1 MATNEAFLPFNGPFR
16 GVSTLPGRLAQGG
29 FSPLAVNCDTSQGI
43 LRCRPGFNVVNQHA
57 SNRILGMHSSLDFEG
72 NATLLVAYFRPN
84 ESTNW
89 GDIMLRRMTVNGD
102 EETAIQLNAL
112 PYDVVPG
119 PYEFP
124 VFEDFMSETF
134 VLFPKASLY
143 RYNSMEDTLKK
154 VRPSVQP
161 DNFIVPYFDSIPTG
175 TVMEAHGRRL
185 FMAGFSGENKLTVS
199 TLIPEDQNLI
209 PDHVVDKSRGAV
221 ILPMNAI
228 VFSDFDDPTTWKAFN
243 LLGAPKGF
251 RVTGMCSI
259 NNELLVFSEQSVS
272 VVRGFDERGM
282 TISTLVDGVG
292 CVNQRTIVQA
302 AGSVCWL
309 SHDGW
314 YTYTGNG
321 VQKISNDIG
330 DMFRME
336 GWRETPMRLL
346 GSIASELQY
355 PLALDRSNLWQ
366 ACGGFDY
373 QRGAF
378 FWSVPMLSPKEYF
391 DSDTTMGGRPPR
403 MNNMTLVFYPST
415 GSWDMWSPSA
425 TSSFYPTAYASVME
439 GTKQYMMFGNED
451 GQVCVWGHGTVDM
464 VPELTDPGTGNVY
477 SGKVTTSA
485 DSHYDSITW
494 FWMSPR
500 MQASGN
506 TAVSVKSLRV
516 RQRAVGYQ
524 SEEDRAEFHVESE
537 RAFDQNGAQLSTF
550 GKMDG
555 SPDSGPPNPAT
566 NVPHYWNQS
575 SWGSFQWAGRDVW
588 KARYPIQSNITGQ
601 TIRIGFK
608 EVLSRS
614 KVFSEIHGY
623 DVEVQPK
630 RDIT

>member
-1 MATNEAFLPFNGPFR
+1 MATSEAFLPFNGPFR

-72 NATLLVAYFRPN
+72 NATLLVAYYRPN

-143 RYNSMEDTLKK
+143 RYNNMENRLKK
-154 VRPSVQP
+154 VRPTVHE
-161 DNFIVPYFDSIPTG
+161 DTGIFPYFESIPTG

-185 FMAGFSGENKLTVS
+185 FMAGFTGEDKLSVS
-199 TLIPEDQNLI
+199 TTIPEDQNLI
-209 PDHVVDKSRGAV
+209 PQSVVDESRGAV
-221 ILPMNAI
+221 KLPMNAI
-228 VFSDFDDPTTWKAFN
+228 VFSDFDDPTTWKSYN

-251 RVTGMCSI
+251 KVTGLCSI

-336 GWRETPMRLL
+336 GWRETPMRPL

-355 PLALDRSNLWQ
+355 PLALDRANLWQ

-391 DSDTTMGGRPPR
+391 DADTTMGGRPPR

-439 GTKQYMMFGNED
+439 GTKQYMMFG
-451 GQVCVWGHGTVDM
+451 
-464 VPELTDPGTGNVY
+464 
-477 SGKVTTSA
+477 SA

-524 SEEDRAEFHVESE
+524 EHVDKVAFYVESE
-537 RAFDQNGAQLSTF
+537 RSFDQVGSELSASGTL
-550 GKMDG
+550 DG
-555 SPDSGPPNPAT
+555 SPDVGPPDPKI
-566 NVPHYWNQS
+566 PDHYWKQGA
-575 SWGSFQWAGRDVW
+575 WGQFRWAGRDVW
-588 KARYPIQSNITGQ
+588 KGRYPVRSIITGH

>member
-1 MATNEAFLPFNGPFR
+1 MATSEAFLPFNGPFR

-57 SNRILGMHSSLDFEG
+57 SNRILGMHSSSDFEG

-143 RYNSMEDTLKK
+143 RYNNMENQLKK
-154 VRPSVQP
+154 VRPTVHE
-161 DNFIVPYFDSIPTG
+161 DTGIFPYFESIPTG

-185 FMAGFSGENKLTVS
+185 FMAGFTGEDKLSVS
-199 TLIPEDQNLI
+199 TTIPEDQNLI
-209 PDHVVDKSRGAV
+209 PQSVVDESRGAV
-221 ILPMNAI
+221 KLPMNAI
-228 VFSDFDDPTTWKAFN
+228 VFSDFDDPTTWKSYN

-251 RVTGMCSI
+251 KVTGLCSV

-272 VVRGFDERGM
+272 VIRGFDERGM
-282 TISTLVDGVG
+282 TISTVAQGVG

-302 AGSVCWL
+302 SGSVCWL

-314 YTYTGNG
+314 YTYTGSG
-321 VQKISNDIG
+321 VQKISADIG

-336 GWRETPMRLL
+336 GWRETPMREL
-346 GSIASELQY
+346 GDVASELQY
-355 PLALDRSNLWQ
+355 PLAIDRANLWQ

-464 VPELTDPGTGNVY
+464 VPELTDPGTGNAY

-524 SEEDRAEFHVESE
+524 EHVDKVAFYVESE
-537 RAFDQNGAQLSTF
+537 RSFDQVGSELSASGTL
-550 GKMDG
+550 DG
-555 SPDSGPPNPAT
+555 SPDVGPPDPKI
-566 NVPHYWNQS
+566 PDHYWKQGA
-575 SWGSFQWAGRDVW
+575 WGQFRWAGRDVW
-588 KARYPIQSNITGQ
+588 KGRYPVRSIITGH